1 VTEGQVKVLIV
12 DDQSLVRQGLS
23 VLLASEGDI
32 QIVGEAANGIEA
44 CTMADQLNP
53 AVILMDIRMPGMDGV
68 NATAQILKKQPHIKI
83 IVLTTFDDD
92 EYLLGALRAGACGYL
107 LKDTPFEELAEAIRV
122 VLTGKSLLSSEMM
135 SKLINTPPPPAVN
148 VARRFATK
156 LSERELDVLN
166 LIGKGKT
173 NLEIA
178 TDLCLTEG
186 TVKNHVTK
194 ILATIGAKNRLQ
206 AALLLQDGEAAL

>member
-1 VTEGQVKVLIV
+1 MTDGAIKVLIV
-12 DDQSLVRQGLS
+12 DDQTLVRQGLS

-32 QIVGEAANGIEA
+32 QIVGEAANGNEA
-44 CTMADQLNP
+44 CTMAAQSNP
-53 AVILMDIRMPGMDGV
+53 DVILMDIRMPGLDGV
-68 NATAQILKKQPHIKI
+68 SATAQILKQQPHIKV

-107 LKDTPFEELAEAIRV
+107 LKDTPFEELAESIRV
-122 VLTGKSLLSSEMM
+122 VLTGKSLLSGEMM
-135 SKLINTPPPPAVN
+135 SKLINTPPPAAASVTQ
-148 VARRFATK
+148 RFAGK
-156 LSERELDVLN
+156 LTEREIEVLN

-178 TDLCLTEG
+178 NELHLTEG

-206 AALLLQDGEAAL
+206 AALLLQDGEG

>member
-1 VTEGQVKVLIV
+1 VTDGAIKVLIV
-12 DDQSLVRQGLS
+12 DDQTLVRQGLS

-32 QIVGEAANGIEA
+32 EIVGEAANGHEA
-44 CTMADQLNP
+44 CSMAAQLNP
-53 AVILMDIRMPGMDGV
+53 AVILMDIRMPGLDGV
-68 NATAQILKKQPHIKI
+68 SATAQILKEQPHIKV

-107 LKDTPFEELAEAIRV
+107 LKDTPFEELAESIRV
-122 VLTGKSLLSSEMM
+122 VLTGKSLLSGEMM
-135 SKLINTPPPPAVN
+135 SKLISTPPPAVAS
-148 VARRFATK
+148 VTQRFAGK
-156 LSERELDVLN
+156 LTEREIEVLN

-178 TDLCLTEG
+178 NELYLTEG

-206 AALLLQDGEAAL
+206 AALLLQDGEV